1 MSSKAET
8 TKPEVYKALSQLTA
22 VIIGGK
28 FAKATKDFENDPC
41 KRIEHCY
48 QLTFSEQAECFGNQI
63 KSAQIQRKVDSL
75 NSLHTLARLADEVEW
90 D

>member
-1 MSSKAET
+1 MNNPT

-22 VIIGGK
+22 VITGVK
-28 FAKATKDFENDPC
+28 NPRTLKDFENDPC

-48 QLTFSEQAECFGNQI
+48 QLTISEQAECFGNQI

>member
-1 MSSKAET
+1 MNNPT

-22 VIIGGK
+22 VITGGK
-28 FAKATKDFENDPC
+28 FARATKDLESDPC

-48 QLTFSEQAECFGNQI
+48 QLTISEQKEAFGDFNKKNQV
-63 KSAQIQRKVDSL
+63 QRKVDSL
-75 NSLHTLARLADEVEW
+75 YSLNLLAQLANEVEW